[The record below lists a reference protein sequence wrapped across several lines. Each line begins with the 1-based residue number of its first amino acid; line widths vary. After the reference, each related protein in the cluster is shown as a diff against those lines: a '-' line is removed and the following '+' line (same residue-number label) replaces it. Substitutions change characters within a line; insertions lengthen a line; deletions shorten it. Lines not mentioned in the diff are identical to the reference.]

1 MNYKQIYDQII
12 ENRKNNKVDCY
23 TERHHI
29 IPKSLGG
36 IDDET
41 NLVNLT
47 AREHFVCHFLLTKM
61 YEKESFEWYKMNHA
75 FLMMNI
81 SSLNQQ
87 RYFNSRLYEALRKN
101 FSSLMSLAQ
110 SGKNNS
116 NYGKMWI
123 CNPETKENKSI
134 KKDEK
139 IPEGWV
145 KGRNI
150 WKRKKKCKKCGS
162 LKCLYPEICKNTQ
175 RLNTFIKYLGF
186 DISKLGS
193 EDFYIEYENII
204 NLLKIEYNDNKL
216 SIEDIKNKY
225 KFNSNEMVRM
235 MFKSLNI
242 QRRSL
247 SESVRLYSQK

>member
-1 MNYKQIYDQII
+1 MNYRRIYNQII

-36 IDDET
+36 IDDEN

-47 AREHFVCHFLLTKM
+47 AREHFLCHFLLAKM

-75 FLMMNI
+75 FLIMKCE
-81 SSLNQQ
+81 SFNQQ

-116 NYGKMWI
+116 QYGTMWI
-123 CNPETKENKSI
+123 CNPETKENKKI

-150 WKRKKKCKKCGS
+150 WLVLEKTLLLNEKIKQRRESKRVDSDKK
-162 LKCLYPEICKNTQ
+162 
-175 RLNTFIKYLGF
+175 FIKFMEPYYFEYKNGLSTRVL
-186 DISKLGS
+186 SKKYS
-193 EDFYIEYENII
+193 ESNVIWFKRIKRYEEITFR
-204 NLLKIEYNDNKL
+204 
-216 SIEDIKNKY
+216 SG
-225 KFNSNEMVRM
+225 EMVAAPDC
-235 MFKSLNI
+235 
-242 QRRSL
+242 
-247 SESVRLYSQK
+247 